1 MRKVAPLEPGDAKVR
16 HRWPLQRCI
25 LLQGL
30 LVESTGAVG
39 EVMHPLPIQMSIDG
53 GGTTNS
59 VPARLRRR
67 MNARRLRS
75 SISEYRES
83 THPDCRPGCRRV
95 SPS

>member
-53 GGTTNS
+53 GGDYQQRTRQTEETDERAPVEVVNLR
-59 VPARLRRR
+59 VP
-67 MNARRLRS
+67 
-75 SISEYRES
+75 
-83 THPDCRPGCRRV
+83 
-95 SPS
+95 